1 MLNQLPLLAIFILA
15 AAITFGSIEVG
26 WRIGDYRRKHNARE
40 GKAPVGAAVGATLG
54 LLAFL
59 LAFTF
64 GMAAARFDTR
74 KQNVLQEANAIGTTY
89 LRADFLPEPARDQ
102 VRSLLREYTFHRSG
116 GMAAIF
122 TSQGMQKSAA
132 LLDQLWTVSVNA
144 GIDPYSDTTA
154 LYFES
159 LNQMIDFDATRITGL
174 RNQIPVTI
182 WWMLA
187 IVTIFSMASMGYEFG
202 LTGTRSWAI
211 TILLVIVFTA
221 VITLIADLDR
231 PQSGLIQV
239 SQQPLIDLLN
249 TFKLPSP

>member
-1 MLNQLPLLAIFILA
+1 MNQLHLIAIFTLA
-15 AAITFGSIEVG
+15 AAITLLSIEVG
-26 WRIGDYRRKHNARE
+26 WRIGDYQRKHHASDD
-40 GKAPVGAAVGATLG
+40 KASIGAAVGATLG

-102 VRSLLREYTFHRSG
+102 VRSLLREYTSHRSG

-122 TSQGMQKSAA
+122 TPEGMQKSAV
-132 LLDQLWTVSVNA
+132 LLDQIWTISVNA
-144 GIDPYSDTTA
+144 DFDPDSDTTA

-159 LNQMIDFDATRITGL
+159 LNQMIDFDATRLTGL

-182 WWMLA
+182 WWMLV
-187 IVTIFSMASMGYEFG
+187 IVTIFSMASLGYEFG
-202 LTGTRSWAI
+202 LTGTRNWAVS
-211 TILLVIVFTA
+211 ILLVIVFTV
-221 VITLIADLDR
+221 VITLIADLDQ
-231 PQSGLIQV
+231 PQSGLIHV

-249 TFKLPSP
+249 TIGLPSP

>member
-1 MLNQLPLLAIFILA
+1 LNELPLIAIFILA
-15 AAITFGSIEVG
+15 VVITLGSIEVG
-26 WRIGDYRRKHNARE
+26 WRIGNYQRRHHASDD
-40 GKAPVGAAVGATLG
+40 KASIGAAVGATLG

-64 GMAAARFDTR
+64 GMAASRFDTR
-74 KQNVLQEANAIGTTY
+74 KQNVLHEANAIGTTY
-89 LRADFLPEPARDQ
+89 LRADFLPTPARDQ
-102 VRSLLREYTFHRSG
+102 VRSLLREYTVHRSG

-122 TSQGMQKSAA
+122 TPQGMQKSVA

-144 GIDPYSDTTA
+144 DIDPDSDTVA

-159 LNQMIDFDATRITGL
+159 LNQMIDFDATRLTGL

-202 LTGTRSWAI
+202 LTGTRNWAV
-211 TILLVIVFTA
+211 TILLVIVFT
-221 VITLIADLDR
+221 VVLTLIVDLDR
-231 PQSGLIQV
+231 PQSGLIHV

-249 TFKLPSP
+249 TIGQPAP